1 MLTVRIKNFPHLT
14 PLSSSDVSCW
24 PCLLHL
30 RTNACSLNVWK
41 WRAYYVDRGNL
52 AYPARPIHEKWTP
65 RACRQKKGIFTE
77 KSSKLRQTINR
88 KCGINLT
95 KPYTVIA
102 GLRVAQQALEIS
114 LASGLQRETTGA
126 RRRIDLLREL
136 DNHRR
141 HPPEV
146 PATL

>member
-1 MLTVRIKNFPHLT
+1 MKNELSGPTVKKR
-14 PLSSSDVSCW
+14 D
-24 PCLLHL
+24 
-30 RTNACSLNVWK
+30 
-41 WRAYYVDRGNL
+41 
-52 AYPARPIHEKWTP
+52 IHRKIL
-65 RACRQKKGIFTE
+65 KI
-77 KSSKLRQTINR
+77 SNSYLRQTINR
-88 KCGINLT
+88 KCGINFT

-146 PATL
+146 PVTL

>member
-1 MLTVRIKNFPHLT
+1 MF
-14 PLSSSDVSCW
+14 
-24 PCLLHL
+24 
-30 RTNACSLNVWK
+30 
-41 WRAYYVDRGNL
+41 DRGNL
-52 AYPARPIHEKWTP
+52 ARPIHEKWTP
-65 RACRQKKGIFTE
+65 RACRKKNIYIHR
-77 KSSKLRQTINR
+77 KILKISNSYLRQKINR

-95 KPYTVIA
+95 KPYMVIA
-102 GLRVAQQALEIS
+102 GLSVAQQALEIS

>member
-1 MLTVRIKNFPHLT
+1 MFENEELHTYTAVIWLTWQDLYMKNGLP
-14 PLSSSDVSCW
+14 
-24 PCLLHL
+24 
-30 RTNACSLNVWK
+30 
-41 WRAYYVDRGNL
+41 
-52 AYPARPIHEKWTP
+52 RPTV
-65 RACRQKKGIFTE
+65 KKGIFTE
-77 KSSKLRQTINR
+77 KSLKLANSYLRQTINR

-146 PATL
+146 TATL

>member
-1 MLTVRIKNFPHLT
+1 MGSPGPTVKKR
-14 PLSSSDVSCW
+14 D
-24 PCLLHL
+24 
-30 RTNACSLNVWK
+30 
-41 WRAYYVDRGNL
+41 
-52 AYPARPIHEKWTP
+52 IHRKIL
-65 RACRQKKGIFTE
+65 KI
-77 KSSKLRQTINR
+77 SNSYLRQTINR
-88 KCGINLT
+88 KCGINLI

-146 PATL
+146 PGTL